1 MGHPG
6 GMAETDPTKDL
17 SDLVDGG
24 TILMLMTMIGSEHT
38 SRPLTV
44 AGVQGGRIEVLVDRT
59 VDWAQAIGNP
69 GTVVHVSVADV
80 RKNVY
85 LSLNGTA
92 SITTDKAQID
102 RLWNP
107 GGAAFFDGKD
117 DPVIGVLRFDVTS
130 GEYWDSP
137 SGRLGSA
144 VAFLRAAVSGDE
156 AAGDH
161 GSVSTG

>member
-1 MGHPG
+1 
-6 GMAETDPTKDL
+6 MAATDPTKDL
-17 SDLVDGG
+17 SELVDGG
-24 TILMLMTMIGSEHT
+24 TIVMLMTMIDGDHS

-44 AGVQGGRIEVLVDRT
+44 AGVQGGRIEILVDRT
-59 VDWAQAIGNP
+59 ADWAQTIGRA

-85 LSLNGTA
+85 LSLNGSA
-92 SITTDKAQID
+92 SISTDKADIE

-107 GGAAFFDGKD
+107 GGAAFFEGKD
-117 DPVIGVLRFDVTS
+117 DPVIGVLRFDVAD

-144 VAFLRAAVSGDE
+144 VALLKAAVGGDD

-161 GSVSTG
+161 GRVGTD

>member
-1 MGHPG
+1 
-6 GMAETDPTKDL
+6 MAETDPSKDL

-24 TILMLMTMIGSEHT
+24 TIVMLMTMIGSEHS

-44 AGVQGGRIEVLVDRT
+44 AGVQGGRIEMLVDRT
-59 VDWAQAIGNP
+59 VDWAQAIGSP
-69 GTVVHVSVADV
+69 GNVVHASVADV

-85 LSLNGTA
+85 LSMNGTA
-92 SITTDKAQID
+92 SVTTDTAQID

-107 GGAAFFDGKD
+107 GAAAFFDGKD
-117 DPVIGVLRFDVTS
+117 DPTIGVLRFDVS
-130 GEYWDSP
+130 AGEYWDSP

-144 VAFLRAAVSGDE
+144 IATLKAAVTGDQG